1 MKESIRL
8 KNLFSLLHYY
18 FNDILKGALERGLL
32 KQKINRY
39 SLFLICFISYFAY
52 FISNMRT
59 TGQLVKS
66 ANNISNGTEALKL
79 LKITIMSYTDMY
91 LILSVA
97 FFIFL
102 NSTISLTRS
111 SSYVTNILPFSKK
124 EILIAQKVYK
134 LFIGIILFEGVQL
147 LVFPFL
153 GSIAILTVIEKFAL
167 LLLFH
172 VEYIAVFF
180 SLDTIYQIILSR
192 MANTIIAIMTWL
204 LDILLIIFAGFHF
217 YIFRFKVEKII
228 GGTDCSVQIIIGTLL
243 IFFILLFIINFLLI
257 LKCDYMTVTQSQ
269 QSYIFNKVPAL
280 RLNLITTFP
289 VFYRHK
295 NFIYNLS
302 MISVLTIIMYSQ
314 GGIKLAMQTFAIYYF
329 VIPLMSMYYA
339 DATSGIRK
347 MYNLLRVS
355 LYREMS
361 SLLLSLAII
370 LLPQIVVCYLF
381 VGKYETVRLS
391 VLVFVAALLMGLLFP
406 KSRGNVNEAVSS
418 ILVFLIIILAYVVF
432 KINDLIYPTVLLFL
446 LVTSIV
452 LRQER
457 RG

>member
-180 SLDTIYQIILSR
+180 SLDTIYQMILSR

-289 VFYRHK
+289 VFYRH
-295 NFIYNLS
+295 IYNLS

-347 MYNLLRVS
+347 IYNLLRVS